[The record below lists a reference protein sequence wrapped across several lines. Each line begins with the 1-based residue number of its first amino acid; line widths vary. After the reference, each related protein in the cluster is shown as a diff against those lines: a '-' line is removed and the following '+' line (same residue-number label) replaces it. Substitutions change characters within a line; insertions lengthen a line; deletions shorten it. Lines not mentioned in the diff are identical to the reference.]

1 MLFQFEM
8 FASHTQSA
16 WNLWCYIFIEPVS
29 HTLSKCVI
37 SPLRW
42 QKRLSCLRP
51 SIVVRVVVA
60 GVLRSSIVWAT
71 QSFESILVRKHSF
84 HTAVGLNSVVLCT
97 IHQSTAA
104 IGKAWSI
111 DRLFQDLFQ
120 TVSLKLFSEHPMQL
134 PVKILIWLLTV
145 GALDRAILLPE
156 IMLDL

>member
-16 WNLWCYIFIEPVS
+16 GNLRCYIFIEPVS

-51 SIVVRVVVA
+51 SIVVRVVA

-71 QSFESILVRKHSF
+71 QSFESILVCKHSF

-97 IHQSTAA
+97 IHQSTTA

-134 PVKILIWLLTV
+134 PVKNLIWLLTV